1 MFFISISL
9 VSAQEIDN
17 DFIVEQNNET
27 GSFSELQINI
37 DSIEDSGNLNLSKD
51 YKADSLKRMVITKSI
66 NIDGNNH
73 VLNGL
78 NQSGI
83 FRYLIPR

>member
-1 MFFISISL
+1 MNDFIKIILIMFFISISL

-37 DSIEDSGNLNLSKD
+37 DSIEDSGNLNLSKWMCNM
-51 YKADSLKRMVITKSI
+51 KCFAGGSK
-66 NIDGNNH
+66 
-73 VLNGL
+73 
-78 NQSGI
+78 
-83 FRYLIPR
+83 